1 MFTMFTMFMMFMMFM
16 SCIFVT
22 CREGVILPTASKRD
36 LARQEQSSGW
46 ALVQEKG
53 ESPRSK
59 HSVYDPESGDPRAT
73 AHWTIDYRASI
84 GLYWYFNSN
93 VSATHTHNYI
103 ATSHL
108 CTTTQ
113 SHIWIYLHIC
123 SILHTLYI
131 YICAQSIL
139 CAYLKLFVCM
149 SCSTLYNIIISCFV
163 DHVVHSFIHWFIII
177 LY

>member
-1 MFTMFTMFMMFMMFM
+1 MFMMFMMFM

-113 SHIWIYLHIC
+113 SHN
-123 SILHTLYI
+123 HTFEYI
-131 YICAQSIL
+131 YI
-139 CAYLKLFVCM
+139 FVVFYIHCI
-149 SCSTLYNIIISCFV
+149 STF
-163 DHVVHSFIHWFIII
+163 VHSPFYVHIWNY
-177 LY
+177 LYVCHVAHYIT